1 MKKIPDLSDNL
12 RPIFDYE
19 IRRGNSVE
27 RIDRPAGTNC
37 PLAVIF
43 SKPLDIQGFTRTY
56 GLPPSVSTWSNR
68 DKHYPMEDGYLCEKT
83 RHVLAG
89 PAMG

>member
-1 MKKIPDLSDNL
+1 MNTVPDLSDNL

-19 IRRGNSVE
+19 IGRGNSVK

-43 SKPLDIQGFTRTY
+43 ARPLDIDGFTRAH
-56 GLPPSVSTWSNR
+56 GLPQSVSTWSNR
-68 DKHYPMEDGYLCEKT
+68 DKHYPIEDGYVCEKT

-89 PAMG
+89 PAAG